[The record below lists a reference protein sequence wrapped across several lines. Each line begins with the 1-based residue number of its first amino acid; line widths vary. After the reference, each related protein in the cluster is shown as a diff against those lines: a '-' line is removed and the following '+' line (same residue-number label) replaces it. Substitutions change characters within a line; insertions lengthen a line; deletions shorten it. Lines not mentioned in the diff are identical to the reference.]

1 MADSETM
8 PELLDEND
16 VVGLLIRQHAM
27 IRDLFA
33 EVEQAT
39 GGARAEAFERLVR
52 LLAIHETAEEEIV
65 HPYARRTLDGGDAI
79 VDERLREEN
88 ESKQLLSMME
98 ERGTDDQSFVSHLEK
113 LRVAVMEHARA
124 EERYEFAQ
132 LVRETS
138 DIERRTMALGVKAA
152 EAMAPTHPHPGVES
166 ATMNIV
172 VGTPTAIMDRARDVI
187 RQTMAKAK
195 APAGKQQEKKNPK
208 GGGKGK
214 GTKP

>member
-1 MADSETM
+1 MADSKTM

-52 LLAIHETAEEEIV
+52 LLAVHETAEEEIV
-65 HPYARRTLDGGDAI
+65 HPYARRTLDGGDEI

-88 ESKQLLSMME
+88 EAKELLSLME
-98 ERGTDDQSFVSHLEK
+98 ERGTDHPSFASQLEK

-124 EERYEFAQ
+124 EERYEFNQ

-138 DIERRTMALGVKAA
+138 DAERRTMALGVKAA
-152 EAMAPTHPHPGVES
+152 EAIAPTHPHPGVES

-187 RQTMAKAK
+187 RQATSKAK
-195 APAGKQQEKKNPK
+195 TATKDKEKK
-208 GGGKGK
+208 GGGKVAK
-214 GTKP
+214 GSKKP